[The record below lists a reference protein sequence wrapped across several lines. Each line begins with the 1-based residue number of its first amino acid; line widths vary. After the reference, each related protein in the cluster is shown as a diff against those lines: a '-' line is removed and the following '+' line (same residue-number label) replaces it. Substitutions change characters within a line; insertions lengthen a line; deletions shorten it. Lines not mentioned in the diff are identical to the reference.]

1 MNIFQIK
8 GAHGKLLED
17 CKKSGGASLSAI
29 ELAKEDISRNIYS
42 MLGPIFRRHVL
53 LAKQAAALQFNEAVG
68 DDLEIT
74 IRILDDLSNAK
85 YAALRTYTDA
95 VRKLI
100 PKTKGAPKSTW
111 GTGFDLKQL
120 EESLDD
126 YINSRADQLRIQG
139 VLSRGRKPIDI
150 SFNVFLHHPLGM
162 LCDTASYYAVLCCA
176 VLCCA
181 VLYCAMLCYVMLC
194 YTML

>member
-1 MNIFQIK
+1 M
-8 GAHGKLLED
+8 
-17 CKKSGGASLSAI
+17 KSGGASLSAI

-74 IRILDDLSNAK
+74 IRILDDLNNAK

-150 SFNVFLHHPLGM
+150 SFNVFLHHPLGTPCHAM
-162 LCDTASYYAVLCCA
+162 LCDTVPHCAVLCCA

-181 VLYCAMLCYVMLC
+181 VLCCAVLCCAVLCCVMLFYTMLC